1 LAAIH
6 NLRAERAR
14 AKNPLCSLAVVE
26 LPARADAHSAYE
38 TSAGAA
44 LSASSSIS
52 AVRAVASVLLFKIHP
67 ILARQVGEGDLQCA
81 QLGITKLGDDPVDIG
96 QS

>member
-1 LAAIH
+1 MCGAVERNRIESIH
-6 NLRAERAR
+6 R
-14 AKNPLCSLAVVE
+14 
-26 LPARADAHSAYE
+26 SAYE